1 DRQWDQAE
9 PSWPDGGKCRLNQ
22 TTAHDQQKA
31 GEGTAPVGE
40 GSHGWPVA
48 RPILQESGGLAS
60 DCVAMTDPAPP
71 AVPFAVGSRVRLR
84 EMPSYLKSADPMPM
98 LRPPDLV
105 DAQEEGEVVGLRAL
119 EQLAV
124 RFRRGT
130 FLLEAR
136 QLEPIS
142 S

>member
-1 DRQWDQAE
+1 
-9 PSWPDGGKCRLNQ
+9 
-22 TTAHDQQKA
+22 
-31 GEGTAPVGE
+31 
-40 GSHGWPVA
+40 
-48 RPILQESGGLAS
+48 
-60 DCVAMTDPAPP
+60 M
-71 AVPFAVGSRVRLR
+71 PFAVGSRVRLR
-84 EMPSYLKSADPMPM
+84 EQPSFLKSADPMPM

-136 QLEPIS
+136 QLEPVND
-142 S
+142 